1 MKAGSGN
8 IYYVLETVAVLSS
21 ISFLVFRNVWQGRRN
36 RTTRKAA
43 LKTMSEGN
51 ILSGYDPHRQSGNC
65 IVAAT
70 CNILWYH
77 GQHGYPELIEGI
89 DFPELE
95 NRIDRIINS
104 KGGYANNNVPET
116 VEEYVSTYTSYRV
129 EVKNHWY
136 PDFSD
141 VEEAVAT
148 APCLLGF
155 KRGSAAYGSSAGHMT
170 ACVYASDS
178 DGKKLVGVM
187 DGHKTEIVFWEWS
200 GSNDFMSEFLFSK
213 DGSEER

>member
-43 LKTMSEGN
+43 LKTMS
-51 ILSGYDPHRQSGNC
+51 
-65 IVAAT
+65 
-70 CNILWYH
+70 
-77 GQHGYPELIEGI
+77 ELIEGI